1 MIIHNG
7 ELQHTYIRYPW
18 WGYVKGIL
26 KQYGWALANLP
37 HVLTDSQMEA
47 VCRAIDETM
56 LLQSGEQILRV
67 VDLVL
72 IKRTHTIAGAALT
85 IPVSEYTA
93 KRWHGNFIRAVAR
106 EMRQRYGAAARY
118 YPQAPKICDIIK

>member
-1 MIIHNG
+1 MINHNG
-7 ELQHTYIRYPW
+7 ELQHTYVRYPW

-37 HVLTDSQMEA
+37 HILTDSQMEA

-85 IPVSEYTA
+85 IPVSEDTA

-106 EMRQRYGAAARY
+106 EMGLYDATTDRRGGAIL
-118 YPQAPKICDIIK
+118 PTSTENL

>member
-7 ELQHTYIRYPW
+7 ELQHTYVRYPW

-37 HVLTDSQMEA
+37 HILTDSQMEA

-85 IPVSEYTA
+85 IPVSEDTA

-106 EMRQRYGAAARY
+106 EMGLYDATTVRRGGAIL
-118 YPQAPKICDIIK
+118 PTSTENL